1 MAIRFVTGNEGKVR
15 EARDYLA
22 DLEPVEQIDY
32 DYTEVQSDSL
42 AEIAAHGA
50 REAFEELG
58 SDEPVLVDDAG
69 LFVDALEGF
78 PGPYSSYVEDTV
90 GVERLWRLASEEENR
105 RARFKT
111 VLAYADGEVPRTSDE
126 TASEADS
133 GSRAVRV
140 ETFEGSVAGT
150 LVAPR
155 GEGGFGYDPI
165 FEYNGQ
171 TMAEMSTEEKNAIS
185 HRGRALAEFAEWY
198 AGRDQ

>member
-1 MAIRFVTGNEGKVR
+1 MVIRFVTGNEGKVR

-42 AEIAAHGA
+42 EAIAAHGA

-105 RARFKT
+105 RARFRT
-111 VLAYADGEVPRTSDE
+111 VLAYADEDGT
-126 TASEADS
+126 
-133 GSRAVRV
+133 
-140 ETFEGSVAGT
+140 ETFKGTVAGT